1 LSLSYLPAKEN
12 VAEKTQSVPVSAINA
27 LLSLAKNRHYISNQ
41 SLDMSITI
49 CSFRSTKSGIMQL
62 TVVAGGFG
70 MPRDRLLKVVLGL
83 AGALFVAL
91 TYPMVMFVQREP
103 AAAMMFTVYVTL
115 SVFLLLSIRNPAALA
130 DP

>member
-1 LSLSYLPAKEN
+1 
-12 VAEKTQSVPVSAINA
+12 
-27 LLSLAKNRHYISNQ
+27 
-41 SLDMSITI
+41 
-49 CSFRSTKSGIMQL
+49 
-62 TVVAGGFG
+62 